1 MSDDHQ
7 LHLTLV
13 NVDQYSGAP
22 LCVHEEDDCEDRQL
36 KLWASPD
43 EGAANRFD
51 QPMPAELEVQN
62 MVILIGLWTNK
73 NKNLKY
79 CCG

>member
-22 LCVHEEDDCEDRQL
+22 LCVNEEDNCEDRHL

-73 NKNLKY
+73 NKSLKY